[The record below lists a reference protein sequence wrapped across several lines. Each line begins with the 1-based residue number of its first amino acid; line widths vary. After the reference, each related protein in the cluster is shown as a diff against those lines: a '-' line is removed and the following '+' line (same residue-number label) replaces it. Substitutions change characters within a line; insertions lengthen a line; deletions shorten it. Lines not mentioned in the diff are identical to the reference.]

1 MTIIS
6 FVGFRQGRRIRRKE
20 SSHTKLASATLTWSK
35 LTKGT
40 NIFVKS
46 SHSCRKMI
54 SAVAWVPKGVA
65 ASEPVR
71 YEMTPEEEQAL
82 REAAAAEAQSGSSTN
97 NVNEDP
103 QIPQTLITQGLTI
116 ILATLLMGYQPI

>member
-1 MTIIS
+1 
-6 FVGFRQGRRIRRKE
+6 
-20 SSHTKLASATLTWSK
+20 
-35 LTKGT
+35 
-40 NIFVKS
+40 
-46 SHSCRKMI
+46 MI

-103 QIPQTLITQGLTI
+103 QLPQTLITQELTI
-116 ILATLLMGYQPI
+116 ILATRSWATS